1 MKIDQEFAA
10 FILIDILF
18 ERGLINKTT
27 YDNVRVLSETPSPL
41 FYWLFPFP
49 KFHFHLYFSVT
60 FTTFRGQN
68 LL

>member
-27 YDNVRVLSETPSPL
+27 YDNVQKYKKEIC
-41 FYWLFPFP
+41 
-49 KFHFHLYFSVT
+49 T
-60 FTTFRGQN
+60 FLKGAAKG
-68 LL
+68 